1 VNPPELPGCM
11 ILPRAAIHARQHGGN
26 CIKMTDENN
35 NALIENNDGIEDIK
49 LPDEM
54 TIIPM
59 ENTVIPPGIMVPL
72 VFQDATLI
80 RCIDEVAVGSKLFGL
95 VAPRPDAEDAA
106 TPRERFFTVGTA
118 VEILQM
124 LKYPDK
130 STRLLVRGVSRIRTD
145 EYTQLSTCLKAKITR
160 LNDEIEET
168 DELKAMMRNAV
179 TLFERVISLVPHLPD
194 ELKVVAYNIS
204 HPGKLAD
211 FISANIGIT
220 LSEKQTIL
228 ETLNV
233 TDRLRNVL
241 ALLKR
246 ELDILELGS
255 RIQDT
260 VQTEMTKTQREYYLR
275 EQMKAIQKE
284 LGETDE
290 RTVEIEELR
299 QRLDEA
305 KLPEDARKEADR
317 ELDRLEKMPPAAA
330 EYTVSRT
337 YLEWLIALPWSKST
351 QDHLDIAQAR
361 EILDTDHYDMEKI
374 KQRILEHLAVR
385 KLKPDVKGPILCFV
399 GPPGVGKT
407 SLGKSIARAMGR
419 NFVRISLGGV
429 RDEAE
434 IRGHRRTYVGAL
446 PGRIIEGLRKA
457 GSNNPIFMLDEI
469 DKLGAD
475 FRGDPSSALLEVLDP
490 EQNFSFSDHYL
501 DVPFDLSKVMFITT
515 ANLLDPIPPALL
527 DRMEVL
533 ELPGY
538 TDAEKLLI
546 AKRYLV
552 PKQRE
557 ANGLKAG
564 QISFSDAAIKTVIS
578 EHTQEAG
585 LRNLER
591 EIGSICRKVA
601 REIAEGKTDKV
612 RVTADKA
619 REYLGP
625 PAFHP
630 ERAAKATRPGV
641 ATGLAWTAAGGT
653 ILFVESTIMR
663 GNRNLQLTGQLGE
676 VMKESAMAA
685 LSYIRSHAHEL
696 EIDPEIFLNSDI
708 HVHVPAGATP
718 KDGPSAGVTIA
729 VSLISLLRN
738 EPVKPAVA
746 MTGEITLQGRVMPV
760 GGIKEKVLA
769 AYRAGIRTI
778 ILPAANERSLQDIPP
793 EIKKKLNFVF
803 ASFLADVIDAAF
815 KKVVKKGGKL
825 KAV

>member
-1 VNPPELPGCM
+1 
-11 ILPRAAIHARQHGGN
+11 
-26 CIKMTDENN
+26 MTDDNN

-49 LPDEM
+49 LPEEM
-54 TIIPM
+54 TVIPM

-95 VAPRPDAEDAA
+95 VAPRPDAENAVTA
-106 TPRERFFTVGTA
+106 LERFFTVGTA

-145 EYTQLSTCLKAKITR
+145 EYTQLTPCLKAKITR
-160 LNDEIEET
+160 LHDEMEES
-168 DELKAMMRNAV
+168 DELQAMMRNAV
-179 TLFERVISLVPHLPD
+179 TLFERVITLVPHLPD
-194 ELKVVAYNIS
+194 ELKVVAFNIS

-233 TDRLRNVL
+233 SGRLRNVL

-260 VQTEMTKTQREYYLR
+260 VQSEMTKTQREYYLR

-317 ELDRLEKMPPAAA
+317 ELDRLAKMPPAAA

-361 EILDTDHYDMEKI
+361 EVLDTDHYDMEKI

-564 QISFSDAAIKTVIS
+564 HISFSDAAIKNVIS

-601 REIAEGKTDKV
+601 REIAEGKTNKINV
-612 RVTADKA
+612 SVDKA
-619 REYLGP
+619 KEYLGP
-625 PAFHP
+625 PAYHP
-630 ERAAKATRPGV
+630 ERAEKTTRPGV

-676 VMKESAMAA
+676 VMKESALAA

-696 EIDPEIFLNSDI
+696 EIDPEIFLDSDI

-738 EPVKPAVA
+738 EPVKPALA

-760 GGIKEKVLA
+760 GGLKEKILA
-769 AYRAGIRTI
+769 AYRAGIKTI
-778 ILPAANERSLQDIPP
+778 ILPVANERSLQDIPP

-803 ASFLADVIDAAF
+803 AAFLADVIDAAF
-815 KKVVKKGGKL
+815 KK
-825 KAV
+825 